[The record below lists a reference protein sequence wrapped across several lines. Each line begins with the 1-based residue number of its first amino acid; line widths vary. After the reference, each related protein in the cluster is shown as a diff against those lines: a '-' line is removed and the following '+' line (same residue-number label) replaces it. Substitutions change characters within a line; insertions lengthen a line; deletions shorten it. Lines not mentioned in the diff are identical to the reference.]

1 MDTGLY
7 VHVPFCV
14 RKCGYCAFFSRPAEP
29 DLVAAWFAG
38 IERDLAALPA
48 GCAPTSVFF
57 GGGTPTA
64 LAAADLERL
73 VERIRRWAGPKCYN
87 ARTDPFWEEWSCE
100 VNPGTLTAEK
110 AAILKRG
117 GVNRLSL
124 GAQSFAAATLNRLG
138 RIHAADE
145 TRAAVA
151 LARAAGFANVGLDL
165 IYGVPGV
172 ARETFQADVEAAL
185 ALDPEHVSCYCLE
198 IEDGTPFARLA
209 AAGELEVSE
218 DEQRAQFDWAR
229 GRLAAAGLA
238 HYEISNFA
246 KPGRECRQNLLYWC
260 GGDYLGVGPA
270 AHSHWAGA
278 RWGNSPELPEWRR
291 AFEEKLEPAAKA
303 RETLV
308 MGLRRIAGWGRAE
321 FRAATGFDYDALRG
335 PEIAGLAAQ
344 GLLVVEPDR
353 IRLVDDALFVSD
365 AVFAELV

>member
-1 MDTGLY
+1 MGTGLY

-29 DLVAAWFAG
+29 ALVAAWFAG
-38 IERDLAALPA
+38 IEREFATLPD
-48 GCAPTSVFF
+48 GFAPTSVFF

-64 LAAADLERL
+64 LGESDLERL
-73 VERIRRWAGPKCYN
+73 LELVS
-87 ARTDPFWEEWSCE
+87 ARVDLKTLAEWTCE
-100 VNPGTLTAEK
+100 ANPGTLTPAKLARLK
-110 AAILKRG
+110 AG
-117 GVNRLSL
+117 GVDRLSL
-124 GAQSFAAATLNRLG
+124 GAQSFDAATLKRLG

-151 LARAAGFANVGLDL
+151 LARAAGFDNVGLDL

-172 ARETFQADVEAAL
+172 ARETFAADVEAAL
-185 ALDPEHVSCYCLE
+185 ALEPEHVSCYCLE
-198 IEDGTPFARLA
+198 IETGTPFADLA
-209 AAGELEVSE
+209 AAGKLAVSE

-229 GRLAAAGLA
+229 RRLAAADLA

-246 KPGRECRQNLLYWC
+246 KPGRECRQNLLYWN
-260 GGDYLGVGPA
+260 GGEYIGVGPA

-278 RWGNSPELPEWRR
+278 RWGNSPALPEWKR
-291 AFEEKLEPAAKA
+291 AFAETLEPAAKA

-353 IRLVDDALFVSD
+353 LRLAADALFVSD
-365 AVFAELV
+365 AVYAELV

>member
-1 MDTGLY
+1 MDSGLY

-14 RKCGYCAFFSRPAEP
+14 RKCGYCAFFSRPAQP

-38 IERDLAALPA
+38 IERELAALPA
-48 GCAPTSVFF
+48 GFAPTSVFF

-64 LAAADLERL
+64 LDERDLARL
-73 VERIRRWAGPKCYN
+73 LDLVR
-87 ARTDPFWEEWSCE
+87 ARVDLRNLAEWTCE
-100 VNPGTLTAEK
+100 ANPGTLSSAK
-110 AAILKRG
+110 LACLRAG
-117 GVNRLSL
+117 GVDRLSL
-124 GAQSFAAATLNRLG
+124 GAQSFTAETLKRLG

-151 LARAAGFANVGLDL
+151 QARAAGFANVGLDL

-185 ALDPEHVSCYCLE
+185 ALAPEHLSCYCLE
-198 IEDGTPFARLA
+198 IEAGTPFARAA

-229 GRLAAAGLA
+229 RRLVAAGFE

-246 KPGRECRQNLLYWC
+246 QRGRACRQNGLYWS
-260 GGDYLGVGPA
+260 GGDYIGVGPA

-278 RWGNSPELPEWRR
+278 RWGNVPELPAWKR
-291 AFEEKLEPAAKA
+291 AFEERLEPAAKA

-308 MGLRRIAGWGRAE
+308 MGLRRLAGWGRAE
-321 FRAATGFDYDALRG
+321 FRAATGCDYNELRG
-335 PEIAGLAAQ
+335 PEIARLAAQ
-344 GLLVVEPDR
+344 GLLTVEPDR

>member
-1 MDTGLY
+1 MDSGLY

-14 RKCGYCAFFSRPAEP
+14 RKCGYCAFFSRPAQP

-38 IERDLAALPA
+38 IERELAALPA
-48 GCAPTSVFF
+48 GFAPTSVFF

-64 LAAADLERL
+64 LDERALARLLDLVR
-73 VERIRRWAGPKCYN
+73 
-87 ARTDPFWEEWSCE
+87 ARVDLRNLAEWTCE
-100 VNPGTLTAEK
+100 ANPGTLSSAK
-110 AAILKRG
+110 LACLRAG
-117 GVNRLSL
+117 GVDRLSL
-124 GAQSFAAATLNRLG
+124 GAQSFTAETLKRLG

-151 LARAAGFANVGLDL
+151 QARAAGFANVGLDL

-185 ALDPEHVSCYCLE
+185 ALAPEHLSCYCLE
-198 IEDGTPFARLA
+198 IEAGTPFARAA
-209 AAGELEVSE
+209 AAGELAVSE

-229 GRLAAAGLA
+229 RRLVAAGFE

-246 KPGRECRQNLLYWC
+246 RPGRACRQNGLYWS
-260 GGDYLGVGPA
+260 GGDYIGVGPA

-278 RWGNSPELPEWRR
+278 RWGNVPELPAWKR
-291 AFEEKLEPAAKA
+291 AFEERLEPAAKA

-308 MGLRRIAGWGRAE
+308 MGLRRLAGWGRAE
-321 FRAATGFDYDALRG
+321 FRAATGCDYDELRG
-335 PEIAGLAAQ
+335 PEIARLAAQ
-344 GLLVVEPDR
+344 GLLAVAPDR
-353 IRLVDDALFVSD
+353 IRLAEDALFVSD

>member
-1 MDTGLY
+1 MDSGLY

-14 RKCGYCAFFSRPAEP
+14 RKCGYCAFFSRPAQP

-38 IERDLAALPA
+38 IERELAALPA
-48 GCAPTSVFF
+48 GFAPTSVFF

-64 LAAADLERL
+64 LDERELARLLAVVRARVDLRNL
-73 VERIRRWAGPKCYN
+73 A
-87 ARTDPFWEEWSCE
+87 EWTCE
-100 VNPGTLTAEK
+100 ANPGTLTPAKLAE
-110 AAILKRG
+110 LKDG
-117 GVNRLSL
+117 GVDRLSL
-124 GAQSFAAATLNRLG
+124 GAQSFAAETLKRLG

-151 LARAAGFANVGLDL
+151 QARAAGFANVGLDL

-185 ALDPEHVSCYCLE
+185 ALAPEHLSCYCLE
-198 IEDGTPFARLA
+198 IEAGTPFARAA
-209 AAGELEVSE
+209 AAGELAVSE

-229 GRLAAAGLA
+229 RRLVAAGFE

-246 KPGRECRQNLLYWC
+246 RPGRACRQNGLYWS
-260 GGDYLGVGPA
+260 GGDYIGVGPA

-278 RWGNSPELPEWRR
+278 RWGNVPELPAWKR
-291 AFEEKLEPAAKA
+291 AFEERLEPAAKA

-321 FRAATGFDYDALRG
+321 FRAATGYDYDALRG
-335 PEIAGLAAQ
+335 KEIARLTEA
-344 GLLVVEPDR
+344 GLLVAEADR
-353 IRLVDDALFVSD
+353 LRLAEDALFISD
-365 AVFAELV
+365 AVFSELV

>member
-1 MDTGLY
+1 MDSGLY

-38 IERDLAALPA
+38 IERELAALPA
-48 GCAPTSVFF
+48 DFAPTSVFF

-64 LAAADLERL
+64 LAESDLGRL
-73 VERIRRWAGPKCYN
+73 LDLVR
-87 ARTDPFWEEWSCE
+87 ARVDLRNVAEWTCE
-100 VNPGTLTAEK
+100 ANPGTLTPA
-110 AAILKRG
+110 KRTRLRAG
-117 GVNRLSL
+117 GVDRLSL
-124 GAQSFAAATLNRLG
+124 GAQSFADATLRRLG

-151 LARAAGFANVGLDL
+151 QAREAGFANVGLDL

-172 ARETFQADVEAAL
+172 ARETFQADVDAAVAL
-185 ALDPEHVSCYCLE
+185 APEHLSCYCLE
-198 IEDGTPFARLA
+198 IEDGTPFARAA
-209 AAGELEVSE
+209 AAGELAVSE

-229 GRLAAAGLA
+229 RRLAAAGYE

-246 KPGRECRQNLLYWC
+246 RPGRECRHNRLYWS
-260 GGDYLGVGPA
+260 GGEYIGVGPA

-278 RWGNSPELPEWRR
+278 RWGNTPELPEWKR
-291 AFEEKLEPAAKA
+291 AFEERLEPAAKA

-308 MGLRRIAGWGRAE
+308 MGLRLLAGWGRAE
-321 FRAATGFDYDALRG
+321 FRAATGFDYDELRG
-335 PEIAGLAAQ
+335 PEIARLAAA

-353 IRLVDDALFVSD
+353 IRLADDALFVSD

>member
-1 MDTGLY
+1 MDSGLY

-29 DLVAAWFAG
+29 GLVAAWFAG
-38 IERDLAALPA
+38 IERELAALPA
-48 GCAPTSVFF
+48 GFAPTSVFF

-64 LAAADLERL
+64 LDERDLARL
-73 VERIRRWAGPKCYN
+73 LDLVR
-87 ARTDPFWEEWSCE
+87 ARVDLRNLAEWTCE
-100 VNPGTLTAEK
+100 ANPGTLSSAK
-110 AAILKRG
+110 LACLRAG
-117 GVNRLSL
+117 GVDRLSL
-124 GAQSFAAATLNRLG
+124 GAQSFTAETLKRLG

-151 LARAAGFANVGLDL
+151 QARAAGFANVGLDL

-185 ALDPEHVSCYCLE
+185 ALAPEHLSCYCLE
-198 IEDGTPFARLA
+198 IEAGTPFARAA
-209 AAGELEVSE
+209 AAGELAVSE

-229 GRLAAAGLA
+229 RRLVAAGFE

-246 KPGRECRQNLLYWC
+246 RPGRACRQNGLYWS
-260 GGDYLGVGPA
+260 GGDYIGVGPA

-278 RWGNSPELPEWRR
+278 RWGNVPELPAWKR
-291 AFEEKLEPAAKA
+291 AFEERLEPAAKA

-308 MGLRRIAGWGRAE
+308 MGLRRLAGWGRAE
-321 FRAATGFDYDALRG
+321 FRAATGCDYDELRG
-335 PEIAGLAAQ
+335 PEIARLAAQ
-344 GLLVVEPDR
+344 GLLAVAPDR
-353 IRLVDDALFVSD
+353 IRLAEDALFVSD

>member
-1 MDTGLY
+1 MDSGLY

-14 RKCGYCAFFSRPAEP
+14 RKCGYCAFFSRPAQP

-38 IERDLAALPA
+38 IERELAALPA
-48 GCAPTSVFF
+48 GFAPTSVFF

-64 LAAADLERL
+64 LDERDLARL
-73 VERIRRWAGPKCYN
+73 LDLVR
-87 ARTDPFWEEWSCE
+87 ARVDLRNLAEWTCE
-100 VNPGTLTAEK
+100 ANPGTLSSAK
-110 AAILKRG
+110 LACLRAG
-117 GVNRLSL
+117 GVDRLSL
-124 GAQSFAAATLNRLG
+124 GAQSFTAETLKRLG

-151 LARAAGFANVGLDL
+151 QARAAGFANVGLDL

-185 ALDPEHVSCYCLE
+185 ALAPEHLSCYCLE
-198 IEDGTPFARLA
+198 IEAGTPFARAA
-209 AAGELEVSE
+209 AAGELAVSE

-229 GRLAAAGLA
+229 RRLVAAGFE

-246 KPGRECRQNLLYWC
+246 RPGRACRQNGLYWS
-260 GGDYLGVGPA
+260 GGDYIGVGPA

-278 RWGNSPELPEWRR
+278 RWGNVPELPAWKR
-291 AFEEKLEPAAKA
+291 AFEERLEPAAKA

-308 MGLRRIAGWGRAE
+308 MGLRRLAGWGRAE
-321 FRAATGFDYDALRG
+321 FRAATGCDYDELRG
-335 PEIAGLAAQ
+335 PEIARLAAQ

-353 IRLVDDALFVSD
+353 IRLADDALFVSD